1 MRVGIVSRCDLDD
14 ALKLAADI
22 VRHINGRATVVC
34 DACTAQKL
42 GVHGISLN
50 QMDADV
56 IVAVG
61 GDGTILRILHDIKR
75 PTPIIGINVGK
86 VGFLADVSPDN
97 AIQVIDNLLSGFR
110 VSAHSRLSISLN
122 GRRLPPAT
130 NEAVIITSQPAH
142 LLEYSI
148 EVDGR
153 VLDTLRADG
162 VIVATSTG
170 STAYAMSA
178 GGPIVD
184 PRVDAFIIVALAP
197 YKLSVRPWVVFGES
211 TIKIK
216 ITENDA
222 ILVIDGQDSVTIREA
237 DEIILRK
244 DREKSL
250 FVIADK
256 NFFEKVMSKLR

>member
-1 MRVGIVSRCDLDD
+1 MRVGIVSRCDQKE
-14 ALKLAADI
+14 AIKLAADI
-22 VRHINGRATVVC
+22 AHHLNGRATTTY
-34 DACTAQKL
+34 DECTGHKL
-42 GVHGISLN
+42 GSQGIPLS
-50 QMDADV
+50 QMETDV
-56 IVAVG
+56 IIAIG
-61 GDGTILRILHDIKR
+61 GDGTILRILQELKHPI
-75 PTPIIGINVGK
+75 PIIGINVGK
-86 VGFLADVSPDN
+86 VGFLADVSPNN
-97 AIQVIDNLLSGFR
+97 AIPVVDDLLSGFR

-122 GRRLPPAT
+122 SRRLPPAT

-142 LLEYSI
+142 MLEYSI

-184 PRVDAFIIVALAP
+184 PRVDAFIIVSLAP

-211 TIKIK
+211 IVKVR

-222 ILVIDGQDSVTIREA
+222 AIVIDGQYNEAVHEA
-237 DEIILRK
+237 DEIIFRK
-244 DREKSL
+244 DEQKSL
-250 FVIADK
+250 FVIADQS
-256 NFFEKVMSKLR
+256 FFVKVMSKLR